1 MDRHRAGPKQRGKI
15 MHTATDQ
22 NTYAHAQW
30 VADLMAEDGIKPEQV
45 TPEIALAYLDVVGRK
60 IVQIQS
66 KYLTLV
72 GAKTA
77 MQQVVVELC
86 KEKAGGSRL
95 MQV

>member
-1 MDRHRAGPKQRGKI
+1 MD
-15 MHTATDQ
+15 TATDQ

-30 VADLMAEDGIKPEQV
+30 VADLMKQDGIKPEQV

-60 IVQIQS
+60 IVQIQN

-86 KEKAGGSRL
+86 KEKAGDSRL
-95 MQV
+95 VQV